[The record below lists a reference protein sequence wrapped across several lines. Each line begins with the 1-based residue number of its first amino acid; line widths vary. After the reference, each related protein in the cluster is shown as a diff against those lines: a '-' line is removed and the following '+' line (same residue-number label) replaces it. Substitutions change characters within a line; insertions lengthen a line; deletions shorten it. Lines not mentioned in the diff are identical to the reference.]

1 MTYTLYHGD
10 CLDILPTLP
19 AESVDAVICDPPY
32 PEIDRAYG
40 RMTEGEWMHFMRG
53 VTLEAQRVLRPT
65 GSAVFILQPNSRKV
79 GSMRLWLWEYMV
91 WAGREW
97 NIVQDAYWWNYTA
110 MPTVHTQRT
119 KGLMRNSIKPC
130 VWLGAPNCYRDQD
143 AVLWGETESNAQQ
156 RLTARAGLKRHP
168 SGHSRDKL
176 RITQASLTRGGVTPF
191 NVLPIPNANSTTS
204 AGSHGHGAGTPYRL
218 AEWWTKYICP
228 PGGVVLDMCMGSG
241 TMGLAALALGRS
253 FVGIERDQGY
263 YDIAERRIAEAASTP
278 TQLAIED
285 AA

>member
-10 CLDILPTLP
+10 CLGILPTLP

-40 RMTEGEWMHFMRG
+40 RMTEGEWMYFMRG
-53 VTLEAQRVLRPT
+53 VTLEARRVLRAT
-65 GSAVFILQPNSRKV
+65 GSAVVILQPNSRKV

-91 WAGREW
+91 WAGETW
-97 NIVQDAYWWNYTA
+97 NIVQDVYWWNYTA
-110 MPTVHTQRT
+110 MPSSGATTH
-119 KGLMRNSIKPC
+119 GLLRGSIKPC
-130 VWLGAPNCYRDQD
+130 VWLGAPNCYRDQE
-143 AVLWGETESNAQQ
+143 AVLWGESESNARV
-156 RLTARAGLKRHP
+156 RLTARAGRQHYP
-168 SGHSRDKL
+168 SGHSRDEVQ
-176 RITQASLTRGGVTPF
+176 ITHAAQRRGGVTPF
-191 NVLPIPNANSTTS
+191 NVLPIPNTNSTSS
-204 AGSHGHGAGTPYRL
+204 AGAHGHGAGTPYRL

-228 PGGVVLDMCMGSG
+228 PGGTVLDMCMGSG

-263 YDIAERRIAEAASTP
+263 YEIAERRIAEAASAP